1 MKKSYRVLKADFPL
15 LVQDILLSTGMLVE
29 LEETE
34 QVKSLLE
41 MGVLKEENTKRSKKE
56 ASNG

>member
-1 MKKSYRVLKADFPL
+1 MKTYRVVKADFPL
-15 LVQDILLSTGMLVE
+15 VVQDKVLTTGMLVE

-41 MGVLKEENTKRSKKE
+41 LGVLKEENVKKPKKE
-56 ASNG
+56 SENG

>member
-1 MKKSYRVLKADFPL
+1 MP
-15 LVQDILLSTGMLVE
+15 VQDILLSTGMLVE

-41 MGVLKEENTKRSKKE
+41 MGVLKEENPKRSKKE

>member
-15 LVQDILLSTGMLVE
+15 PVQDILLSTGMLVE

-41 MGVLKEENTKRSKKE
+41 MGVLKEENTKSSKKE